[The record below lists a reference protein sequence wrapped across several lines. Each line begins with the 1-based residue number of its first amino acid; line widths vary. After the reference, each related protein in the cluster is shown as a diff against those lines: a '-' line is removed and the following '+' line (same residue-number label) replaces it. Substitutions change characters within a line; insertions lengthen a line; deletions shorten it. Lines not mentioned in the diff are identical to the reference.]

1 MNFLDA
7 PQQVEVYFISRNSV
21 VTILQ
26 FTTQVWTWIV
36 AMLNFIDK
44 LKIYNVK
51 ILAKFVVRFDIKIL
65 AKLIFVQSCQN
76 IFVAM

>member
-65 AKLIFVQSCQN
+65 VKLIFVQSCQN